1 MNEIE
6 SVFEKV
12 KVVFFFRLCQ
22 TLLSFNAWP
31 SVRTEGKMVRKNVK
45 AKRDLRGEESVKL
58 ENVKKDQKSKGKVF
72 NETEKGGGSQS
83 VL

>member
-22 TLLSFNAWP
+22 TLLSFSAWP
-31 SVRTEGKMVRKNVK
+31 SVRTGKMVRKNVK
-45 AKRDLRGEESVKL
+45 AKRDQRGEESVKL
-58 ENVKKDQKSKGKVF
+58 ENVKKGSKVERKSF
-72 NETEKGGGSQS
+72 Q
-83 VL
+83 